1 MVSSTVGVAVVG
13 IVVSGVVGP
22 AVMAWA
28 ARRANRAQFERDQGS
43 LRRADLRALVD
54 QAAELLGAGAT
65 NLRLAFEAQ
74 AGGRQPPPGVR
85 EWSSAVHL
93 LQQRLLLRLPS
104 DHPVVRGYDA
114 VRTALV
120 HVGEAGGD
128 SVALDAAIEQF
139 EAAQTQFLERAR
151 MALSAPIHEGE

>member
-65 NLRLAFEAQ
+65 NLRLEFEAR
-74 AGGRQPPPGVR
+74 AGGRQPPPEVR
-85 EWSSAVHL
+85 EWSSAVFL
-93 LQQRLLLRLPS
+93 LQQRLLLRLPP
-104 DHPVVRGYDA
+104 DHQVITDYDA

-120 HVGEAGGD
+120 GVGAAGGG
-128 SVALDAAIEQF
+128 SAALDAAILRF
-139 EAAQTQFLERAR
+139 EATRAQFLDRAR
-151 MALSAPIHEGE
+151 MALSAPIEEGE